1 MRKSFPMWTIL
12 WRPEFV
18 YNMSF
23 SDRDYERHMEDI
35 LEKGPSAVVF
45 TFGSKGCRGLDKE
58 GYFELPAFRV
68 PVVDTVGAG
77 GYLPRRIFLRA
88 DPRIFLKRNRAV
100 CQRRQRHQCTCIGGR
115 AGIPTPD
122 ITKKFLE
129 TGVIDSAPLMERGG
143 SLFLGAGRFLPE
155 VAKRET

>member
-1 MRKSFPMWTIL
+1 MNAIWKTSWK
-12 WRPEFV
+12 
-18 YNMSF
+18 
-23 SDRDYERHMEDI
+23 
-35 LEKGPSAVVF
+35 KGPSAVVF

-77 GYLPRRIFLRA
+77 DTFHGAFFYGLTHGYS
-88 DPRIFLKRNRAV
+88 LKETARFASAV
-100 CQRRQRHQCTCIGGR
+100 SAIKCTCIGGR

-129 TGVIDSAPLMERGG
+129 TGVIDSAPPIRISIG
-143 SLFLGAGRFLPE
+143 SLFLGLDDFF
-155 VAKRET
+155 REGSKA

>member
-1 MRKSFPMWTIL
+1 MDYFVAS
-12 WRPEFV
+12 EFV

-35 LEKGPSAVVF
+35 LEKGPSDVVF
-45 TFGSKGCRGLDKE
+45 TFGSKGCRGLNKE

-77 GYLPRRIFLRA
+77 DTFHGAFFYGLTHGYS
-88 DPRIFLKRNRAV
+88 LKETARFASAV
-100 CQRRQRHQCTCIGGR
+100 SAIKCTCIGGR

-129 TGVIDSAPLMERGG
+129 TGVIDSAPLMERVEAYSWG
-143 SLFLGAGRFLPE
+143 LDDFFRE